1 MYIFRC
7 FIVYQDTNDYYND
20 YSIVIF
26 AGIMVNRNFFKHVVS
41 IRFLLWRN
49 WNQRLLLHQIRLR
62 KKSHLPKLILSLKLQ
77 LQLQFQFS
85 LYRATR
91 KKKCPFH
98 LSHSPEHRRFLHR
111 CHLQSA
117 PIMSSKR
124 NILTTDEALLW
135 AQSRC
140 VRPPP
145 LPVKCVA
152 TIPTACCQRTP

>member
-7 FIVYQDTNDYYND
+7 FIVYQDTNYNIYYND

-26 AGIMVNRNFFKHVVS
+26 AGIMVNRNYFKHVVS

-49 WNQRLLLHQIRLR
+49 WNQRLSILQIRLR
-62 KKSHLPKLILSLKLQ
+62 KKSHLPKLILNLKLQ
-77 LQLQFQFS
+77 LQLQFS

-91 KKKCPFH
+91 KKKCLLH
-98 LSHSPEHRRFLHR
+98 LSHSPEHRLFLHR

-124 NILTTDEALLW
+124 NILTTDE

>member
-7 FIVYQDTNDYYND
+7 FIVYQDTNYNIYYND

-26 AGIMVNRNFFKHVVS
+26 AGIMVNRNYFKHVVS

-49 WNQRLLLHQIRLR
+49 WNQRLSILQIRLR
-62 KKSHLPKLILSLKLQ
+62 KKSHLPKLILTSNSSAWTEQ
-77 LQLQFQFS
+77 PE
-85 LYRATR
+85 R
-91 KKKCPFH
+91 KSALH
-98 LSHSPEHRRFLHR
+98 LSHSPEHRLFLHR

-124 NILTTDEALLW
+124 NILTTDE